1 MNKLRYMKCSG
12 HLVDSKCC
20 VTVYDGDGGVLVK
33 SVMFD
38 PAGKHWA
45 CCLKGFFFFTGSVG
59 GMIG

>member
-1 MNKLRYMKCSG
+1 MNKLRYVKCSG

-45 CCLKGFFFFTGSVG
+45 CCLKGFFFLQVLWEG
-59 GMIG
+59 